1 MTYGVNTSKAVTDIT
16 AEEKAANT
24 TRYTYDIDGNLL
36 SVTYPASDWNV
47 AFLKYDYNQNNWLQ
61 TVTAVL
67 QDGTEAVLREYTY
80 DNYGTVAE
88 IKDYRAL
95 SNTGTKVNDPAGRLA
110 GCIQKKM
117 ARSHWNR
124 QISITEVEREPA
136 SYLTSTQ
143 TLVRQA
149 SRTAEGLCKFLYN
162 AIIIQ
167 KASHKRRGKMEEQK
181 SNEEM
186 KMEYDYAQTV
196 SVPQEEIKENVFL
209 GIIGAFVG
217 SLIGA
222 ICIVLLG
229 QFGYIASI
237 CGVVMGICALK
248 GYALL
253 GKRMSVK
260 GLIISIILMI
270 IMVYLSNM
278 VSYGLAVAEVFEV
291 DKITGI
297 SAVHMLLGEGAID
310 SGYYFKDLIM
320 LYLFTALGAVPTIKN
335 YLKR

>member
-1 MTYGVNTSKAVTDIT
+1 M
-16 AEEKAANT
+16 EKQ
-24 TRYTYDIDGNLL
+24 R
-36 SVTYPASDWNV
+36 
-47 AFLKYDYNQNNWLQ
+47 
-61 TVTAVL
+61 
-67 QDGTEAVLREYTY
+67 
-80 DNYGTVAE
+80 
-88 IKDYRAL
+88 
-95 SNTGTKVNDPAGRLA
+95 ND
-110 GCIQKKM
+110 
-117 ARSHWNR
+117 
-124 QISITEVEREPA
+124 
-136 SYLTSTQ
+136 
-143 TLVRQA
+143 
-149 SRTAEGLCKFLYN
+149 
-162 AIIIQ
+162 
-167 KASHKRRGKMEEQK
+167 
-181 SNEEM
+181 EEM

-237 CGVVMGICALK
+237 CGVVMGVCALK

-260 GLIISIILMI
+260 GLVISIILMI